1 MYLVEKI
8 SSSVSSSISNALK
21 LDKDNEKI
29 IAYGAYTLI
38 QMILCIL
45 LIVIFASIFKVVVSA
60 LIISFTGSLLRKY
73 SGGAH
78 ATSPG
83 RCAII
88 GAIVTVGLA
97 LLFKQVSIYNNIAL
111 IGILGLFS
119 FAYSYYIIL
128 KLSPVDSPSKPI
140 TKLETKL
147 RLRKGSITL
156 LNCLLIICFI
166 LTFFYFK
173 NESIK
178 TFNSV
183 ICIYGGMLWQSFS
196 LTKVGHNFMTY
207 IDNLLK
213 KTIIFRGDE
222 II

>member
-1 MYLVEKI
+1 MYLVEKVSNCI
-8 SSSVSSSISNALK
+8 SSSISSTLK

-29 IAYGAYTLI
+29 IAYGAFTLI

-45 LIVIFASIFKVVVSA
+45 LIIIFASIFKVVISA

-88 GAIVTVGLA
+88 GAIITVGLA
-97 LLFKQVSIYNNIAL
+97 VLFRQVSIYNSIAL
-111 IGILGLFS
+111 ICILGLLCFG
-119 FAYSYYIIL
+119 YSYYIIL

-166 LTFFYFK
+166 VTFFYFK

-178 TFNSV
+178 TFNSI

-196 LTKVGHNFMTY
+196 LTKIGHNFMAY

-213 KTIIFRGDE
+213 KL
-222 II
+222 